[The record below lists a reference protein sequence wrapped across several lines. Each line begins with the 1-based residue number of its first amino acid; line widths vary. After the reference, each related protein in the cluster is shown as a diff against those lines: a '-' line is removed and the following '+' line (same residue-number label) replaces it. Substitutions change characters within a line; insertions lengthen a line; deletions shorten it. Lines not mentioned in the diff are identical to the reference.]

1 MPRPGPAIH
10 RQSSGQITTRSANY
24 LAAALALRSFP
35 MPPYFPGLHILA
47 TFTAPPLSLCD
58 AEACPLPQH
67 GTAQMPLLALPQSTH
82 YVLDGFI
89 WRRRK

>member
-24 LAAALALRSFP
+24 LAAALVLRSFF
-35 MPPYFPGLHILA
+35 MSPYFPGLHMPA
-47 TFTAPPLSLCD
+47 TFTAPPLALRD
-58 AEACPLPQH
+58 ADARPLPQH
-67 GTAQMPLLALPQSTH
+67 GTAQMPLLALPQSPH

-89 WRRRK
+89 WLRRK

>member
-10 RQSSGQITTRSANY
+10 RQNSGQITTRSANY
-24 LAAALALRSFP
+24 LAAALALRSFL
-35 MPPYFPGLHILA
+35 MLSYFPGLHIPT
-47 TFTAPPLSLCD
+47 TFTA
-58 AEACPLPQH
+58 
-67 GTAQMPLLALPQSTH
+67 PLLALPQSTH